1 MTSNTFLPQ
10 GVLHLQS
17 AVWGNLGRVGL
28 AELNCSELF

>member
-1 MTSNTFLPQ
+1 MNNNTFLPQ

-17 AVWGNLGRVGL
+17 AVWGNLGGVEL